1 MQLEILM
8 LSEVSQKEKV
18 KCHMTITYM
27 WNLKYET
34 NDLLYRNRL
43 IDIENKLVVAKG
55 RGDALGFWG

>member
-1 MQLEILM
+1 MQ
-8 LSEVSQKEKV
+8 
-18 KCHMTITYM
+18 
-27 WNLKYET
+27 NLKYET